1 MLELNI
7 NGKNIY
13 QKQLASTKTMNLE
26 RFSTTPII
34 LELLDMLFMIR
45 STIKFFQQRV
55 FILRVILIFIFMQ
68 MELTK
73 ILMNFQ

>member
-1 MLELNI
+1 MLEFNI

-13 QKQLASTKTMNLE
+13 QKQLVSTKTMNLE
-26 RFSTTPII
+26 RFLTTPII

-45 STIKFFQQRV
+45 STIKFFQQRD

>member
-7 NGKNIY
+7 NRKNIY
-13 QKQLASTKTMNLE
+13 QKQLGSTKTTNLE
-26 RFSTTPII
+26 RFLTTPII
-34 LELLDMLFMIR
+34 LEPLDMLFMIR

-73 ILMNFQ
+73 ILMNSQ

>member
-1 MLELNI
+1 MNI

-13 QKQLASTKTMNLE
+13 QKQLASTKTINLE
-26 RFSTTPII
+26 RFLTTPII

-45 STIKFFQQRV
+45 STIKFFQQRD